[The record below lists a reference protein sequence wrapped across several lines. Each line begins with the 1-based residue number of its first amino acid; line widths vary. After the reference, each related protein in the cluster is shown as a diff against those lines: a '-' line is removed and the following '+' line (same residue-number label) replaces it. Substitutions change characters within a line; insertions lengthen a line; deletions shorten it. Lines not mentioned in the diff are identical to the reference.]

1 MRRNQIHI
9 MAILVLVSFMLWTHL
24 VPAIAKATEAR
35 DEMLSRLEKSLNIS
49 MLEQE
54 PETQIIK
61 CFDVNENGWFAIG
74 TRRNQILVYDR
85 DGVYQYGFRF
95 EPTGTYGISF
105 VGDNVSIF
113 LSRGDTIAVVNSTGN
128 CIHAEEVTLSNSLR
142 EAFLK
147 QTVKLIGNVK
157 YYLERDIGIFDGAYS
172 RLAVID
178 EDGNRTVLYDATVKG
193 YFEGALHYIILLG
206 CLLIGIGAVVSKVR
220 EEERDDDCSGKA
232 EV

>member
-9 MAILVLVSFMLWTHL
+9 MAILVLVFFMLWTRL
-24 VPAIAKATEAR
+24 VPAIANAAEGQ
-35 DEMLSRLEKSLNIS
+35 DEMISRLEKSLKIS

-54 PETQIIK
+54 PETQVIK
-61 CFDVNENGWFAIG
+61 CFDANENGWFAIG
-74 TRRNQILVYDR
+74 TRRNQILVYDQA
-85 DGVYQYGFRF
+85 GVYQYGFRF
-95 EPTGTYGISF
+95 EPTGTYGIAF
-105 VGDNVSIF
+105 VGNNVSIY
-113 LSRGDTIAVVNSTGN
+113 LCRGDIVTVVDSTGN
-128 CIHAEEVTLSNSLR
+128 CIHAEEVTLSNRLR

-147 QTVKLIGNVK
+147 QTVKQVGNTE
-157 YYLERDIGIFDGAYS
+157 YRLERDIGIFDGAYS

-193 YFEGALHYIILLG
+193 YFVGIFHYAILLG
-206 CLLIGIGAVVSKVR
+206 CLLMGIGAVVSKVR

>member
-9 MAILVLVSFMLWTHL
+9 MAILVLAFFMLWTRL
-24 VPAIAKATEAR
+24 VPAIANATEGQ
-35 DEMLSRLEKSLNIS
+35 DEIVSRLEESLNIS

-54 PETQIIK
+54 PETQVIK

-74 TRRNQILVYDR
+74 TRRNQILVYDQ

-95 EPTGTYGISF
+95 DIDGTYAIIF
-105 VGDNVSIF
+105 EGDNIMLCLGRSEFFPVID
-113 LSRGDTIAVVNSTGN
+113 REGRCVRAEKVVVTQRFQQDVFYRTAKQVGN
-128 CIHAEEVTLSNSLR
+128 TEYRV
-142 EAFLK
+142 
-147 QTVKLIGNVK
+147 
-157 YYLERDIGIFDGAYS
+157 ERDIGIFDGAYS

-206 CLLIGIGAVVSKVR
+206 CLLMGIGAVVSKVR
-220 EEERDDDCSGKA
+220 EEERDDDCSGKV